1 MLLEEREKEAEEL
14 VNLVR
19 NKAEVV
25 KKVER
30 HLLNTKK
37 VIAELRAEERR
48 RDQPSPQEDPPTS
61 QQQYQQTADIHVS
74 THSLA
79 NIHERYDQVL

>member
-25 KKVER
+25 KNVER

-37 VIAELRAEERR
+37 VIAD
-48 RDQPSPQEDPPTS
+48 DQPAPQEDPPTS
-61 QQQYQQTADIHVS
+61 QQQHQQTADIHVS

>member
-25 KKVER
+25 KNVER

-37 VIAELRAEERR
+37 VIAEL
-48 RDQPSPQEDPPTS
+48 
-61 QQQYQQTADIHVS
+61 
-74 THSLA
+74 
-79 NIHERYDQVL
+79 